1 MASRKG
7 SLSLGPRPIKGP
19 GTAGMAPVSVAY
31 AEALQV
37 VSDERM
43 RQACRLLLAEPKGEG
58 DKAGPADVD
67 KLLAYYKECEKAV
80 SVIRKESPSDVF
92 MPPPSVPLAG
102 PLSRS
107 GTAGAARPHAK
118 PLKGVTMIRGR
129 MMGRMHP
136 PGTGASSDRRGLGQ
150 KQDSDTSLGNGN
162 SGGAKKLLQTEEL
175 IPPPQARQFLAKL
188 NKDDSARTAK
198 TTKAKS
204 ASSTPAPPPPSRTT
218 KKSSQAKKEPTSK
231 KSKAIEEEEEEENEE
246 DEEEEEEP
254 SRQSQSRRKRSASTS
269 SPPEDADSSESASSA
284 PTGRRVQP
292 RRGSKR

>member
-19 GTAGMAPVSVAY
+19 GPAGMAPVSVAY

-58 DKAGPADVD
+58 DKAGPTDVD

-136 PGTGASSDRRGLGQ
+136 PGTGASSDRRGLLPLGQ
-150 KQDSDTSLGNGN
+150 KQDSDSSLGSGN
-162 SGGAKKLLQTEEL
+162 SGGAKKFLQTEEL

-204 ASSTPAPPPPSRTT
+204 ASSTPVPPPPSRTT
-218 KKSSQAKKEPTSK
+218 KKSSQAKKEHTSK
-231 KSKAIEEEEEEENEE
+231 KSKAVEEEDE
-246 DEEEEEEP
+246 EEEEEEP

-269 SPPEDADSSESASSA
+269 SPPVDADSSESASSA

-292 RRGSKR
+292 RRGTNYR